1 MAWNL
6 NGLIHP
12 DMMIHIEKV
21 AQDKDFYH
29 IITKNKRRVSIP
41 RVSFETNDPVML
53 QRLFTQV
60 NKSIY
65 IQSLHNVVLL
75 REN

>member
-12 DMMIHIEKV
+12 DMMIHVEKV

-29 IITKNKRRVSIP
+29 VITKNKRRVSIP
-41 RVSFETNDPVML
+41 RVSFETNDAVML
-53 QRLFTQV
+53 LRLFKQV

>member
-12 DMMIHIEKV
+12 DMMIHVEKV
-21 AQDKDFYH
+21 GQDKDFYH
-29 IITKNKRRVSIP
+29 IVTKNRRRVSIP
-41 RVSFETNDPVML
+41 RESFMTKNPILL
-53 QRLFTQV
+53 QKLYTQV
-60 NKSIY
+60 NQSIY

-75 REN
+75 KEN

>member
-1 MAWNL
+1 MAWDL

-12 DMMIHIEKV
+12 DMMIHVERV
-21 AQDKDFYH
+21 GQDKDFFH
-29 IITKNKRRVSIP
+29 IVTKNRRRVSIP
-41 RVSFETNDPVML
+41 RVSFETTDTVML

>member
-12 DMMIHIEKV
+12 DMMIHVEKV

-29 IITKNKRRVSIP
+29 IVTKNRRRVSIP
-41 RVSFETNDPVML
+41 RVSFETTDTVML
-53 QRLFTQV
+53 LRLFKQV
-60 NKSIY
+60 NQSIY

>member
-12 DMMIHIEKV
+12 DMMIHVEKV
-21 AQDKDFYH
+21 GQEKDFYH

-41 RVSFETNDPVML
+41 RKSFMTTESKL
-53 QRLFTQV
+53 LLKLFEQV
-60 NKSIY
+60 NKAIY

-75 REN
+75 KEN